1 MNWNALVEA
10 QNRKTYVL
18 PLGWDSRDAIAEQLE
33 CSPDRVRV
41 LLGPAL
47 RAKTVETSVFPVWDE
62 VTKKVIRITAYR
74 KRPTGAPAK
83 SPSAAPC
90 SSPFAGGKQSR

>member
-74 KRPTGAPAK
+74 KRPTGVPAK

-90 SSPFAGGKQSR
+90 SSPSAGGKQSR